1 MSTRTAIQIVSAVQS
16 GTLSPVATV
25 NDALQRI
32 DQNSSLGALQ
42 EVFAGEALA
51 AASALESRTDLANL
65 PLAGLP
71 ILIKD
76 TIPVAGHAMRVGSI
90 ATSTSPSRRD
100 HEIVRRLRDA
110 GAIILGITT
119 VPELCVF
126 ASTDSPAETT
136 RNPWNID
143 RTPGGSSG
151 GSGAAVAAGIVPVA
165 HGTDGMGSIRIPAA
179 NNGVFGIKP
188 GLGTVPAD
196 LGRDSWGGM
205 AENGPL
211 ATTVADAALVL
222 SVMAGNPELAT
233 VIEPAAPLRIGVSP
247 ATTSFLVR
255 LDPQWKKSLMDTA
268 DALRSAGHTVEVT
281 KFPYPANPIPMFA
294 RWFAGVAKDAEG
306 LDESRLQRRTLR
318 HVKLGKRALK
328 KGWIKQRDADRL
340 EADARAFFANYDI
353 LLTPML
359 ARSGPKAEQW
369 HRRSWLA
376 NIWSNLQ
383 YAPYAAPWNM
393 VGWPAA
399 SVPAGFDAKAGM
411 PTAVQVVA
419 PPSGESLILGV
430 AAQIERLRP
439 WPLTAPQR
447 DAISSVREG

>member
-1 MSTRTAIQIVSAVQS
+1 MTALTARDIISAVQS
-16 GTLSPVATV
+16 GKQSPVDV
-25 NDALQRI
+25 VKDALQRI
-32 DQNSSLGALQ
+32 RENDDLGALQ
-42 EVFAGEALA
+42 EVFTEEALA
-51 AASALESRTDLANL
+51 EAKALATRKDLASL

-76 TIPVAGHAMRVGSI
+76 TIPVAGHPMRIGSL
-90 ATSTSPSRRD
+90 ATSAEPATHD
-100 HEIVRRLRDA
+100 HEIVRRLRGA
-110 GAIILGITT
+110 GAIILGLTT

-126 ASTDSPAETT
+126 ASTDSPAGTT
-136 RNPWNID
+136 RNPWNTQ

-151 GSGAAVAAGIVPVA
+151 GTGAAVAAGIVPVA

-188 GLGTVPAD
+188 GRGAVPAE
-196 LGRDSWGGM
+196 LGGDSWGGM

-222 SVMAGNPELAT
+222 SVMAGKPELAT
-233 VIEPAAPLRIGVSP
+233 VAEPSAPLRIGVVP

-255 LDPQWKKSLMDTA
+255 LDPRWKKSLMDTA
-268 DALRSAGHTVEVT
+268 DALRDAGHTVEVT
-281 KFPYPANPIPMFA
+281 TFPYPANPIPLFA
-294 RWFAGVAKDAEG
+294 RWFAGVARDAEG

-318 HVKLGKRALK
+318 HVKLGRRAIR
-328 KGWIKQRDADRL
+328 KGWVKQRDTDRL
-340 EADARAFFANYDI
+340 EADARAFFADHDI

-359 ARSGPKAEQW
+359 ARAAPFAAPW
-369 HRRSWLA
+369 HRRSWLR

-383 YAPYAAPWNM
+383 YAPFAAPWNM

-399 SVPAGFDAKAGM
+399 SVPAGFDSSTGM

-419 PPSGESLILGV
+419 PPGGEPLILSV
-430 AAQIERLRP
+430 ASQIERVRP
-439 WPLTAPQR
+439 WPRIAP
-447 DAISSVREG
+447 ARETLS

>member
-1 MSTRTAIQIVSAVQS
+1 MTTLSAHEIISAVQS
-16 GTLSPVATV
+16 GSLSPVTV
-25 NDALQRI
+25 VKDALQRI
-32 DQNSSLGALQ
+32 EENAALGALQ
-42 EVFAGEALA
+42 EVFADEALTA
-51 AASALESRTDLANL
+51 ATALEKRKDLAKL

-76 TIPVAGHAMRVGSI
+76 TIPVAGHPMRVGSQ
-90 ATSTSPSRRD
+90 ATSNSPSRHD
-100 HEIVRRLRDA
+100 HEVVRRLRDA
-110 GAIILGITT
+110 GAIILGLTT

-126 ASTDSPAETT
+126 ATTDSPAETT
-136 RNPWNID
+136 RNPWNPD

-151 GSGAAVAAGIVPVA
+151 GTGAAVAAGIVPVA

-188 GLGTVPAD
+188 GLGTVPAG
-196 LGRDSWGGM
+196 LGGDSWGGM

-222 SVMAGNPELAT
+222 SVMAGTPELAIVT
-233 VIEPAAPLRIGVSP
+233 EPAAPLRIGVVP

-255 LDPQWKKSLMDTA
+255 LDPEWKKSLLATA
-268 DALRSAGHTVEVT
+268 DALREAGHNVEVT

-306 LDESRLQRRTLR
+306 LDEVKLQRRTLR

-328 KGWIKQRDADRL
+328 KGWVKKRDTDRL
-340 EADARAFFANYDI
+340 EADARAFFADHDI

-359 ARSGPKAEQW
+359 ARSAPKAEQW
-369 HRRSWLA
+369 HRRSWLR

-383 YAPYAAPWNM
+383 YAPFAAPWNM

-399 SVPAGFDAKAGM
+399 SVPAGFDANTGM
-411 PTAVQVVA
+411 PTAVQIVA
-419 PPSGESLILGV
+419 PPNGESLILGLAV
-430 AAQIERLRP
+430 QIERLRP
-439 WPLTAPQR
+439 WPRTAPQPT
-447 DAISSVREG
+447 

>member
-1 MSTRTAIQIVSAVQS
+1 MTAITAAQIISAVQS
-16 GTLSPVATV
+16 GSVSPVVAV
-25 NDALQRI
+25 QQALERI
-32 DQNSSLGALQ
+32 EKHADLGALQ
-42 EVFAGEALA
+42 EVFAEEALA
-51 AASALESRTDLANL
+51 AAAALTKRKDLATL

-76 TIPVAGHAMRVGSI
+76 TVPVAGHAMRVGSL
-90 ATSTSPSRRD
+90 ATSDSPSVHD
-100 HEIVRRLRDA
+100 HEVVRRLREA
-110 GAIILGITT
+110 GAIILGLTT

-126 ASTDSPAETT
+126 ASTDSPSGTT
-136 RNPWNID
+136 KNPWNPQ
-143 RTPGGSSG
+143 RTSGGSSG

-188 GLGTVPAD
+188 GLGTVPAE
-196 LGRDSWGGM
+196 LGGDSWGGM

-222 SVMAGNPELAT
+222 SVMAGDPELAIVT
-233 VIEPAAPLRIGVSP
+233 EPTTPLRIGVVP

-255 LDPQWKKSLMDTA
+255 LDPEWKKALMHTA
-268 DALRSAGHTVEVT
+268 DALRSAGHTVEIT

-294 RWFAGVAKDAEG
+294 RWFAGVAMDARG
-306 LDESRLQRRTLR
+306 LDESKLQPRTRR

-328 KGWIKQRDADRL
+328 KGWVKQRDTDRL
-340 EADARAFFANYDI
+340 EVDARAFFEDHDI

-359 ARSGPKAEQW
+359 AKSAPWAAEW
-369 HRRSWLA
+369 HRRSWLR

-383 YAPYAAPWNM
+383 YAPFAAPWNM

-399 SVPAGFDAKAGM
+399 SVPAGFDANTGM
-411 PTAVQVVA
+411 PTAVQIVA
-419 PPSGESLILGV
+419 PPHGEALILSV
-430 AAQIERLRP
+430 AAQLERVRP
-439 WPLTAPQR
+439 WTRTAPER
-447 DAISSVREG
+447 S